1 MHELD
6 AQLGKG
12 WEQKA
17 LNIYQEGGFD
27 AEVAK
32 ELGITIAMFS
42 NLYRAYPLFE
52 EVVNKGRSDCRAWF
66 ERIGRQ
72 GLIKANGDLNHQHW
86 LTMMKN
92 NFGYAPDDAAGA
104 GLTASAL
111 SNDEIEQRL
120 AEKIKKVLPAVASKA
135 QT

>member
-6 AQLGKG
+6 IQLGKG

-17 LNIYQEGGFD
+17 LNIYSEGGFD

-32 ELGITIAMFS
+32 ELGITLAMFS

-66 ERIGRQ
+66 EKLGRQ
-72 GLIKANGDLNHQHW
+72 GLIKANGDLNHAHW
-86 LTMMKN
+86 LVMMKN
-92 NFGYAPDDAAGA
+92 NFGYAAEDTTPP
-104 GLTASAL
+104 GLTPSTL

-120 AEKIKKVLPAVASKA
+120 AEKIKKALPAVASKA
-135 QT
+135 P